1 MIGFY
6 PIIQNTKCKKCT
18 KECKRVENDEK
29 KPIKAFFVL
38 FLWDLRQFT
47 FQKGKT
53 KNYGNLAPPFLK
65 VEKVEK
71 VEKVDLYDFH
81 KPVVQKVCCGIQEAI
96 IENVIQIK
104 KFF

>member
-1 MIGFY
+1 V
-6 PIIQNTKCKKCT
+6 QKSA

-53 KNYGNLAPPFLK
+53 KNYGIWLHLF
-65 VEKVEK
+65 
-71 VEKVDLYDFH
+71 
-81 KPVVQKVCCGIQEAI
+81 
-96 IENVIQIK
+96 
-104 KFF
+104 